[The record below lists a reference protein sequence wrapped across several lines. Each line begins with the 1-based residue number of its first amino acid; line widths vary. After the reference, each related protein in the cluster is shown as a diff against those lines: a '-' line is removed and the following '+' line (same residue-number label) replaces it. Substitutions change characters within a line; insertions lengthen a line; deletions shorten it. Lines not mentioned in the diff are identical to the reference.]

1 MVNLDRIWLREK
13 PSVGA
18 DLGVLSVRGLE
29 PVVQRPG
36 LRLRALLRAR
46 ARLPRVLVRL
56 PRARRLAALLAAHA
70 REVAKDPER
79 ADIPEE

>member
-13 PSVGA
+13 HSVGA
-18 DLGVLSVRGLE
+18 DLCVLRVRRLE
-29 PVVQRPG
+29 PVVQRPR

-56 PRARRLAALLAAHA
+56 PRARRLAALLAADA
-70 REVAKDPER
+70 REVAQDPER
-79 ADIPEE
+79 ADIPEQ